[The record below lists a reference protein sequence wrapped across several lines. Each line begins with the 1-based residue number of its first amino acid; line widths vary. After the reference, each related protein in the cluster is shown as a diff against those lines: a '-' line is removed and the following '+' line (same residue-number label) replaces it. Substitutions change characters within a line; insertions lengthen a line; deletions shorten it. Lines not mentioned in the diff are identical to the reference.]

1 MTASVKVGGAWRSFA
16 PKVKVGGAWKSL
28 AGGWVKVAGVWR
40 QFVGAAAPL
49 DTQTV
54 TTGNIGLSPN
64 AARGWSSS
72 GPMGSCADGTSNIY
86 GGAPVS
92 AIYWSENGGGGA
104 DVVNWSVT
112 GVFTNTGWTRM
123 VVDGTTT
130 FLRADAAFVSG
141 ATTYW
146 AWNNCGFSVA
156 TNPFGAAGSVHTVV
170 FS

>member
-1 MTASVKVGGAWRSFA
+1 MPLHAKVGGVWKPVT
-16 PKVKVGGAWKSL
+16 PKVKVAGAWRAL
-28 AGGWVKVAGVWR
+28 GGGWVKVAGVWR
-40 QFVGAAAPL
+40 SFLGAL

-54 TTGNIGLSPN
+54 TTGNIGLTPN

-72 GPMGSCADGTSNIY
+72 GPMGSCVDGTSNLY
-86 GGAPVS
+86 GGAPIS

-123 VVDGTTT
+123 VIDGTRT

-146 AWNNCGFSVA
+146 AWNNCGFTIA
-156 TNPFGAAGSVHTVV
+156 TNPFGAVGSVHTVE